1 VVGKTSCDKKVVKKK
16 LGPGAIIGEMGLLL
30 GGFRKADVVACA
42 SGDDEDDFG
51 NVLGNE
57 EALGM
62 RRDAGASSTLC
73 VRIYFDA
80 FVDFFAK
87 HPDLATRAFG
97 SLTNTA
103 TSRLK
108 RWLLVEKEGREK
120 KDTEE
125 NSEKENSNVSRRS
138 PKLAETLD
146 ARRVYLAL
154 SGIADRENCFC
165 QLHSEKDKKAF
176 ASVAAVVDANRHE
189 TVFSSG
195 TVASKFGIVLKGT
208 YFPPTTFRL
217 PDCPYSYQ
225 MGLLPLPITLT
236 VLPLPI
242 TLTVLTLPITLTVYV
257 IHITRD

>member
-1 VVGKTSCDKKVVKKK
+1 MVGKTSCDKKVVKKK

-62 RRDAGASSTLC
+62 RRDADGASSTLC

-125 NSEKENSNVSRRS
+125 NSEKENSNVSRS

-225 MGLLPLPITLT
+225 KGLLP
-236 VLPLPI
+236 
-242 TLTVLTLPITLTVYV
+242 LPITLTVYV